1 MGSSF
6 LVFAAN
12 PVYNEPARMGWN
24 AKDHQAMGGTM
35 ENQDMGHE
43 RLGMEVCLKG
53 VPISPGVAVAR
64 VCLFNDGR
72 HNVITPSLIDPSDV
86 EAQVGRLGDALAT
99 VVTLLDE
106 LKGKVAREVG
116 PAEAE
121 IFSAQKM
128 MIEDPG
134 IQSKMMAA
142 IRDDKMGC
150 EMAVMRVLDAYEARI
165 KALDNQYLRERSSDI
180 GELKRR
186 LLDVLA
192 ETHPGLQ
199 CEGLGG
205 CLHGRGRVVVAVELT
220 PSLAIDLEA
229 AHIRGFVT
237 EHGGVTSH
245 AAILARALGIP
256 AVSGIPG
263 IAGMITCGTEL
274 LVDGDAGEIILWPE
288 PATVDQARRR
298 SGGGR
303 SVVAEDPV
311 PALRVMANISVAAE
325 AVEAVGMKAEGIG
338 LYRSE
343 FEFMAAGKI
352 LNEDEQFERY
362 AAVVK
367 TMAGLPVFLRLL
379 DIGGEKQVPGLVIT
393 KEVNPA
399 LGFRGARLLLQRP
412 DLVATQA
419 RAIARASVFGPIHVT
434 YPMITDVDQFLQL
447 RRLFE
452 EAVAGLPAGV
462 LRHGVMFEVPSA
474 CIEAR
479 EVLREADYGCIG
491 TNDLFQYL
499 LALDRNN
506 ELVVGDFRPDHTAFW
521 TLLKQMVAA
530 AAEAGKPLSVCGE
543 MAGWP
548 EYVVHLAKVGITT
561 VSVSTR
567 LISVARKAMR

>member
-1 MGSSF
+1 M
-6 LVFAAN
+6 
-12 PVYNEPARMGWN
+12 
-24 AKDHQAMGGTM
+24 T
-35 ENQDMGHE
+35 ENQGVGHD
-43 RLGMEVCLKG
+43 RIGMEVRLKG

-64 VCLFNDGR
+64 VCLFNDSR
-72 HNVITPSLIDPSDV
+72 HNVITPSLIESSDV
-86 EAQVGRLGDALAT
+86 EAQVGRLSGALGT
-99 VVTLLDE
+99 VVALLGE
-106 LKGKVAREVG
+106 LKEKVAREVG
-116 PAEAE
+116 AAEAE

-142 IRDDKMGC
+142 IRDDKMGP

-165 KALDNQYLRERSSDI
+165 KALDNQYLRERASDI

-192 ETHPGLQ
+192 ETRPGLQ
-199 CEGLGG
+199 CEGRGG
-205 CLHGRGRVVVAVELT
+205 CSHGRGRVVVAVELT
-220 PSLAIDLEA
+220 PSLTIDLEA
-229 AHIRGFVT
+229 AQIRGFVT

-256 AVSGIPG
+256 AVSGVSG
-263 IAGMITCGTEL
+263 IAGMIACGTEV

-288 PATVDQARRR
+288 SATVDQARRR
-298 SGGGR
+298 SVGVG
-303 SVVAEDPV
+303 SVAAEDPV

-325 AVEAVGMKAEGIG
+325 VVEAVGMKAEGIG

-343 FEFMAAGKI
+343 FEFMAAGRL
-352 LNEDEQFERY
+352 LNEDEQVERY
-362 AAVVK
+362 ATVVK
-367 TMAGLPVFLRLL
+367 TMSGLPVYLRLL
-379 DIGGEKQVPGLVIT
+379 DIGGEKQVPGLVIP
-393 KEVNPA
+393 EEANPA

-434 YPMITDVDQFLQL
+434 YPMIIDVDQFLKL
-447 RRLFE
+447 KRLFE
-452 EAVAGLPAGV
+452 EAVVGIPAGT

-479 EVLREADYGCIG
+479 EILRVADYGCIG

-506 ELVVGDFRPDHTAFW
+506 ELVAGDCRPDHAAFW
-521 TLLKQMVAA
+521 ALLRQMVAA

-548 EYVVHLAKVGITT
+548 EYVVRLAKVGITT

-567 LISVARKAMR
+567 LMSVVRKAMR